1 MTEAERIN
9 TVDSTVIALISVITT
24 GLVSVLSIFVPIIIE
39 TRKSRQAGISARKDK
54 LDMAT
59 LDLLREISHF
69 RSPVQGDIEYSS
81 QRLLQQVIADLQI
94 KHYAWE
100 RAIWNNLDEKHQE
113 QIVAVRKRFESLS
126 RNNLGELASQLSK
139 VTDEI
144 LTLSRIAS
152 NRL

>member
-1 MTEAERIN
+1 M
-9 TVDSTVIALISVITT
+9 DSVLNSTLIALISIITT
-24 GLVSVLSIFVPIIIE
+24 GLVSILSIFVPIIIE
-39 TRKSRQAGISARKDK
+39 SRKLRQASISSEKDK
-54 LDMAT
+54 LDTAT

-81 QRLLQQVIADLQI
+81 QRVLQQVVSDLQI

-100 RAIWNNLDEKHQE
+100 RAIWNNLDETHQK
-113 QIVAVRKRFESLS
+113 QIVAVRKSFEKLS
-126 RNNLGELASQLSK
+126 RNNLGELAKQLSD

-144 LTLSRIAS
+144 LSLSRIGS